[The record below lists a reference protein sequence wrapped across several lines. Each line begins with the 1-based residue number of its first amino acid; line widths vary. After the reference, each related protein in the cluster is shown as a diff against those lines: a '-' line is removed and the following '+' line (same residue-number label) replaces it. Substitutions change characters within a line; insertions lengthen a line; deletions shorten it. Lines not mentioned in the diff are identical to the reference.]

1 MKNIEKNPENT
12 PPIFSQEE
20 MDRMAGKELKN
31 PSPEEKP
38 KNSFDLSDEEMNKI
52 YEKDKEPWKN

>member
-20 MDRMAGKELKN
+20 MDRMAGKEKL
-31 PSPEEKP
+31 SSEEKP
-38 KNSFDLSDEEMNKI
+38 KSHLDLSDEEVDKI
-52 YEKDKEPWKN
+52 YEKDPEYWKN